1 VKIFRFIQQQRD
13 VNYKDYYIIIQKNN
27 LKRQFVIKEY
37 IVYHQLESNI
47 YLSIKNI
54 RIRFIL
60 TQKKN
65 FIYYNTLIPIHPF

>member
-60 TQKKN
+60 TQKKY